1 MRGTEVLS
9 DGFARIPALVRAA
22 VEGANRYEL
31 ISRLDPDANSLLWL
45 TWHIGREQDLQLAQL
60 AQLAGR
66 EQVWVSGDWRAR
78 TGLEVAD
85 EDVGY
90 GNTSEQVARID
101 APADELLAYVD
112 AVGAFAQE
120 VLRGFD
126 DVALDE
132 VVDASWN
139 PPVTRAVRLVSI
151 LGDAFEH
158 AGQAAFVRGVL
169 DRAR

>member
-1 MRGTEVLS
+1 MRSTEVLS
-9 DGFARIPALVRAA
+9 DGYARIPALVRAA

-45 TWHIGREQDLQLAQL
+45 TWHIGREQDAQL

-66 EQVWVSGDWRAR
+66 EQVWVTGDWRTR
-78 TGLEVAD
+78 TGLDVD
-85 EDVGY
+85 DDDVGY

-112 AVGAFAQE
+112 AVGVFAQE
-120 VLRGFD
+120 ILRGFD
-126 DVALDE
+126 DDALDE
-132 VVDASWN
+132 VIDPAWD
-139 PPVTRAVRLVSI
+139 PPVTRGVRLVSI